1 MTKSIPFTKMH
12 GLGNDY
18 LYVDRFSYRE
28 DEDWS
33 RLTRAIADRHFG
45 VGSDGLIT
53 IEPSH
58 IADFRMRMF
67 NADGLEGEMCG
78 NGIRCFAKYVYDNR
92 LTDKVELVVETK
104 AGLIR
109 PYLTVKDGQVELVS
123 VDMGEPRLKRCDIP
137 LARLEGTEPAVNEP
151 IEFEDQVFYGTCV
164 SMGNPHC
171 VFFCDDVNDIDLE
184 RIGPVLEN
192 HPIFPER
199 ANIEF
204 VAIKSRDAIDMRIW
218 ERGSGITLASG
229 TGSSASVVATILN
242 GKAEKGTPIKVSLPG
257 GVLLVEWKEE
267 GHVWQTGPATTVCS
281 GSYFYEP

>member
-137 LARLEGTEPAVNEP
+137 PVSYTHLDVYKRQEPVE
-151 IEFEDQVFYGTCV
+151 IESSCGRVSACLLYTSRCV
-164 SMGNPHC
+164 
-171 VFFCDDVNDIDLE
+171 
-184 RIGPVLEN
+184 
-192 HPIFPER
+192 
-199 ANIEF
+199 
-204 VAIKSRDAIDMRIW
+204 
-218 ERGSGITLASG
+218 
-229 TGSSASVVATILN
+229 
-242 GKAEKGTPIKVSLPG
+242 
-257 GVLLVEWKEE
+257 
-267 GHVWQTGPATTVCS
+267 
-281 GSYFYEP
+281 